1 VVVRRLVDRGGRA
14 VALRRSGPV
23 RIGRGESECA
33 PRGDAGLAPRPWY
46 CGAVQRWRG
55 VLGRELT
62 TSCAYSDAMS
72 DVHTEVRQAILAE
85 LIDLA
90 ARHAAQHQELHQTA
104 VQAHRDEMAQLALSN
119 QNAWLEV
126 TRVLRL

>member
-1 VVVRRLVDRGGRA
+1 
-14 VALRRSGPV
+14 
-23 RIGRGESECA
+23 
-33 PRGDAGLAPRPWY
+33 
-46 CGAVQRWRG
+46 

-62 TSCAYSDAMS
+62 TSCAYSDAVS

-90 ARHAAQHQELHQTA
+90 TRHAAQHQELHQTA
-104 VQAHRDEMAQLALSN
+104 VQAHRDEMAQRALSN